1 MGSDHSTQLPAGAPG
16 SEIKSQRDEDIPYT
30 SYSISKPISGDNPKT
45 SPRIQGNRKRAA
57 TAPVQ
62 PVSRDSP
69 GKSIPSAASKHTIVV
84 VADGQV
90 DVKDPDPELTRLST
104 IPTFYPIMRGS
115 LNLPSSSRDL
125 DLLEKLDPKNLLYL
139 CLRYQEHLKQLSES
153 VAFDQNALC
162 IRIKEIDCI
171 IQKLMNTMTEKQK
184 KYAKYAEQ
192 FQRTSETVLVLN
204 KVRDTMND
212 IIPKMEALNKMLPPG
227 EQLEP
232 FQIKDSGPR

>member
-1 MGSDHSTQLPAGAPG
+1 MGSDQSHQPPAGAPG

-45 SPRIQGNRKRAA
+45 SPMIQGNRKRAA

-62 PVSRDSP
+62 PVSRERSSTGNTP
-69 GKSIPSAASKHTIVV
+69 TPSKHTIVV

-90 DVKDPDPELTRLST
+90 DLKDPDPELTRLST
-104 IPTFYPIMRGS
+104 IPAFYPIMRGS
-115 LNLPSSSRDL
+115 LNLPTSSRDL
-125 DLLEKLDPKNLLYL
+125 DLLEKLDPKNLLLL

-162 IRIKEIDCI
+162 IRIKEIDCM

-204 KVRDTMND
+204 RIQDTMND

-232 FQIKDSGPR
+232 FQMKDRDRR